1 MAEFLV
7 AGLAWGALKLT
18 SSIVSAGFKK
28 LASSGVNRLIGG
40 EEEDA
45 AMVEWSGDIVL
56 KAREKAAGVTTWPT
70 QMAPASRAVE
80 GLQQEVRARA
90 LGEKPHV

>member
-7 AGLAWGALKLT
+7 DGLAWGALKLT
-18 SSIVSAGFKK
+18 SSIISAGFKK
-28 LASSGVNRLIGG
+28 LASAGVNRLIGG

-56 KAREKAAGVTTWPT
+56 KAREKAAGVTTRPT